1 LGILLRR
8 LKADASPGR
17 WTDTGAA
24 KVSMTRTTI
33 SDEAGA
39 TLVEYGFVVL
49 LIVLAAVSAVRLF
62 GFDVLG
68 LFEGAA
74 EAFP

>member
-1 LGILLRR
+1 
-8 LKADASPGR
+8 
-17 WTDTGAA
+17 
-24 KVSMTRTTI
+24 MTRTTI